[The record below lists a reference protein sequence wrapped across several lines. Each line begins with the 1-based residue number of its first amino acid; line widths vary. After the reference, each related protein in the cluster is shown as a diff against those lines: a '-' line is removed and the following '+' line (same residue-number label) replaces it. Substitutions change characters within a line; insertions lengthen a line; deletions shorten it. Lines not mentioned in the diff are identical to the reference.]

1 MKKRLPLKTNAK
13 IKDVFDYYL
22 NSPEFCRLKA
32 QTQKDY
38 ENHLIKASQT
48 IIGTKKL
55 GEYNNQRLN
64 VRMCTD
70 AYEQWLQVGVRTAN
84 YRKAAFSS
92 AWKHAMRDDVM
103 VHHPMHVV
111 KTVANEPRRKTWS
124 KSDVKSFLDVA
135 YSDFRYRSIGLIV
148 HMSYEWGQRV
158 GDMRLLK
165 WESLDLQ
172 RSVVSFTQSKRNAS
186 VILPIGPNLCKM
198 LQVQKDTYDF
208 QEYVTPRIKAQAGG
222 FSPYNK
228 YEVSKLI
235 NDLLDEANLDPN
247 LTAMDLRRTAVTEM
261 LEGGVD
267 MAVIMQ
273 VTGHKNINS
282 VKPYMVNTLRGASKA
297 LSARGNDDDE

>member
-1 MKKRLPLKTNAK
+1 MKKRLPLKPNAK

-70 AYEQWLQVGVRTAN
+70 AYEQWIQVGVRTAN

-92 AWKHAMRDDVM
+92 AWKHAM
-103 VHHPMHVV
+103 HVV
-111 KTVANEPRRKTWS
+111 KTVAKEPRRKTWA

-165 WESLDLQ
+165 WESLDLEK
-172 RSVVSFTQSKRNAS
+172 SVVSFTQSKRNAS
-186 VILPIGPNLCKM
+186 VILPIGPSLCKM

-208 QEYVTPRIKAQAGG
+208 QEYVTPRIKAQGGG

-267 MAVIMQ
+267 MAGIMQ

-282 VKPYMVNTLRGASKA
+282 VKPYMVNTLSGASKA
-297 LSARGNDDDE
+297 LSARGNQEDD